1 MDTSSFQY
9 ISSPPDNELCQKLA
23 LEMNIPYGIA
33 VLLWRQGLGDKEK
46 ASAFL
51 YPRLKNLPSPF
62 LMKDMDR
69 AVDLILQTYKQ
80 QGLILIHGDYDVDGI
95 SGTALLSL
103 FFTSLGVTTI
113 CFQPNRLTEGYGLQK
128 SIIEQYCPAN
138 NIAALLITVDCGIS
152 AHDEV
157 LFARESGYNVVIT
170 DHHQPPDTLPEADAI
185 LNPKQPEC
193 HFPYEELA
201 GVGVAFFLAMG
212 IRSRMVEQGLLNKN
226 NAPKLK
232 DLLSLVA
239 LGTVA
244 DVMPLTDINR
254 ILVRAGLEVISKR
267 SVPWTW
273 ALCER
278 AGIREGAVTA
288 ENISFRLAPRIN
300 APGRL
305 GEPESAFNLL
315 TSSDTVNAIELADL
329 LETINQERRQLEL
342 GTLEKVL
349 HECTLQDKK
358 GCRGFVV
365 HGDYHPGII
374 GVIASRIV
382 DKFHKP
388 AIIFTDDAT
397 DSDILKGSGR
407 SIEHVNLYETLKECS
422 DTIIQFGGHAMAA
435 GLTVKKEILP
445 LFIKKFN
452 LAVPET
458 VAAADPF
465 KAPVVNIDYFSYK
478 GEIFD
483 NRFIHYYQLMEPFG
497 NGNPEPVF
505 LMTNLEMNRVSV
517 IATHLKYSVN
527 INGKTFRGIGF
538 GMAYKLNMVQNNP
551 VDLLFKLK
559 KNVYRGDEYIEFHA
573 IDIVASGQTDAAGN
587 NFT

>member
-1 MDTSSFQY
+1 MDTTSFHY
-9 ISSPPDNELCQKLA
+9 INSPPDNDLCQKLA
-23 LEMNIPYGIA
+23 QEMNIPYGVA
-33 VLLWRQGLGDKEK
+33 VLLCRKGLGDKKE

-51 YPRLKNLPSPF
+51 YPRLADLPSPF

-69 AVDLILQTYKQ
+69 AVDLVLQTYKQ

-103 FFTSLGVTTI
+103 FFTSLGITTI

-128 SIIEQYCPAN
+128 SIIEQHCPAN
-138 NIAALLITVDCGIS
+138 NTAALLITVDCGIS

-157 LFARESGYNVVIT
+157 FFARESGYNVIIT
-170 DHHQPPDTLPEADAI
+170 DHHLPPATLPEAEAI
-185 LNPKQPEC
+185 LNPKQQEC
-193 HFPYEELA
+193 LFPYEDLA

-212 IRSRMVEQGLLNKN
+212 IRNRMVEQGLINKN

-254 ILVRAGLEVISKR
+254 ILVKAGLEVISKR

-278 AGIREGAVTA
+278 AGLKEGAVTA

-305 GEPESAFNLL
+305 GEPESAFRLL
-315 TSSDTVNAIELADL
+315 TSSDTVNAIELADN

-342 GTLEKVL
+342 DTIEKVL
-349 HECTLQDKK
+349 RECTLQDNK
-358 GCRGFVV
+358 GYRGLVV
-365 HGDYHPGII
+365 YGNYHPGII

-388 AIIFTDDAT
+388 AIIFTDDT
-397 DSDILKGSGR
+397 TGSDILKGSGR
-407 SIEHVNLYETLKECS
+407 SIEQINLYETLKECS
-422 DTIIQFGGHAMAA
+422 DTLIQFGGHAMAA
-435 GLTVKKEILP
+435 GLTIKKEVLP
-445 LFIKKFN
+445 QFIEEFN

-458 VAAADPF
+458 GDSPDKLQAR
-465 KAPVVNIDYFSYK
+465 VVNLDYNGDK
-478 GEIFD
+478 WEIFD
-483 NRFIHYYQLMEPFG
+483 SRFFHYYQLMEPFG

-505 LMTNLEMNRVSV
+505 LLTNQEMSRVSV
-517 IATHLKYSVN
+517 VAAHLKYSVN
-527 INGKTFRGIGF
+527 VNGKTFRGIGF
-538 GMAYKLNMVQNNP
+538 GMADKLNMVQNNP
-551 VDLLFKLK
+551 VDLLFKLR
-559 KNVYRGDEYIEFHA
+559 KNVYRGEEYIEFHA
-573 IDIVASGQTDAAGN
+573 VDIVAAE
-587 NFT
+587 